1 MKGSRETHMPAFYHR
16 SVVTT
21 RIYMVAWSP
30 IEGLATLGPLAHSD
44 GAFVTSPT
52 MTPLGFTSTP
62 FQLFSSRVITGWN
75 LRRRWPAQC
84 SWPENHE
91 KIEAQWRFSWPIF
104 CQEERSIV
112 FEAAGL
118 SVWCVRKYAAQHRVS
133 LAGEMWN
140 RPMMLLANGQYY
152 STLHG

>member
-16 SVVTT
+16 SVSTT
-21 RIYMVAWSP
+21 RVYMVAWSP
-30 IEGLATLGPLAHSD
+30 SEGLATLGPLAHSD
-44 GAFVTSPT
+44 GAFAT

-75 LRRRWPAQC
+75 QRRRWPARC

-91 KIEAQWRFSWPIF
+91 KNRGTVTLLMT
-104 CQEERSIV
+104 SI
-112 FEAAGL
+112 L
-118 SVWCVRKYAAQHRVS
+118 SGREKHRVWSCRPVSVMCEKYAAQHWVS